1 MDVHRSR
8 FVPYPSSAITA
19 VAFSRSSNDGLQ
31 PGQPQPALKLAIGRS
46 NGQIEI
52 WNPQGGKWCQE
63 TIFPGGHKSI
73 DGLVWTR
80 EADEKDAEGQIV
92 LGQHRL
98 FSIASS
104 PDVTEWDLERGEV
117 KRKSTG
123 NFSEVWCFAAQPR
136 ASKEGASQEIV
147 AGCGNGAIV
156 LLTTEDSDL
165 QFKKFVAR
173 VSGKKAQCMSITYQT
188 PTRVVAGFG
197 DSSIRVFDTRNGS
210 VVRSMSVGAGVPGAP
225 KNSIVWQVKCL
236 PNGDIVSGDSNGE
249 IVFWDARSCSLSQ
262 RIKGHDSECL
272 DLIASADG
280 KTIISGSLDGRLA
293 VFRQSMN
300 MGGRMRW
307 AKSHHRRTHEGE
319 IKSMSAFDS
328 DGLSV
333 VVSGGP
339 DLVPVVTPLRENGKE
354 NYKTLPELPQQPH
367 LVSARHARLLV
378 SWYENT
384 ISVWRIARKPAVD
397 PAQEPLQSRKLVAK
411 IVLHGQSTI
420 RSVSMSEDGRVLA
433 ASTDAETKVFQL
445 RRRSDVE
452 ALGVRKLDIPST
464 LASSGARLVG
474 FSPDGKW
481 LTLVT
486 LDNEVYVARLT
497 SNPSKPKQVQI
508 INKVVELERQHRP
521 MASQSAL
528 RNYEQTITR
537 VAFASDSSVLV
548 ASDNSGHLDS
558 WVLEG
563 HEDPTA
569 PAVDVTKDNSK
580 KGASEDSSDDSSDD
594 DDELCVFYG
603 QHWTENPAGH
613 LLPNLDSMPLVLS
626 FRPMPLQD
634 QQNGAVNGN
643 PGVHATRHNPHA
655 HSHELP
661 KGQHRLWIMTAK
673 HQMYEFEVLTG
684 KLNDWSRANPTS
696 ILPEDFTKLKDRVM
710 GAVWDVT
717 SKRERLWLY
726 GCSWMF
732 MFDVSPAGLSERPS
746 SNKKRNAEQTR
757 LDAKR
762 QKTSGA
768 GSKMISSHR
777 EGLPESIKRYE
788 DGAWTDVSL
797 DRAIKPADDESDQDE
812 EVDARLRLTRLRAAD
827 GEDQQQVVKSESQSS
842 HRPWW
847 CTFKYRHIL
856 GVVPLVDD
864 ASVDDERPLEVAVV
878 ERPPWEALKA
888 EK

>member
-1 MDVHRSR
+1 MDIHRSR

-19 VAFSRSSNDGLQ
+19 VAFSRANNDGLQ
-31 PGQPQPALKLAIGRS
+31 PGQPHPALKLALGRA

-80 EADEKDAEGQIV
+80 EADEKDSEGNV
-92 LGQHRL
+92 LLGQHRL

-104 PDVTEWDLERGEV
+104 PNVTEWDLERGVV
-117 KRKSTG
+117 KRASTG

-136 ASKEGASQEIV
+136 SVKEGSSASQEIV
-147 AGCGNGAIV
+147 AGCGDGDIV
-156 LLTTEDSDL
+156 LLTTEDGDL
-165 QFKKFVAR
+165 QFKRFVAR
-173 VSGKKAQCMSITYQT
+173 VSGKKAQCMSIAYQT

-225 KNSIVWQVKCL
+225 KNSIVWQVRCL

-249 IVFWDARSCSLSQ
+249 IVIWDGRSYSLSQ

-272 DLIASADG
+272 DLITSADG

-293 VFRQSMN
+293 VYRQSMN

-319 IKSMSAFDS
+319 VKSMAAFDS

-354 NYKTLPELPQQPH
+354 KNKTLPELPQHPH

-384 ISVWRIARKPAVD
+384 ISVWRIARKSAVD
-397 PAQEPLQSRKLVAK
+397 PAREPLQSRKLVAK
-411 IVLHGQSTI
+411 VVLQNQSAI
-420 RSVSMSEDGRVLA
+420 RSVSISEDGRVLA
-433 ASTDAETKVFQL
+433 ASTDSETKLFKL
-445 RRRSDVE
+445 TRRSDVD
-452 ALGVRKLDIPST
+452 ALVVRKLDIPNE
-464 LASSGARLVG
+464 LASSGARLVS

-481 LTLVT
+481 LTLVN

-497 SNPSKPKQVQI
+497 SSPSKSKQVQVL
-508 INKVVELERQHRP
+508 NKVVELERRHRP
-521 MASQSAL
+521 AASQSAF
-528 RNYEQTITR
+528 RQYEQTITR
-537 VAFASDSSVLV
+537 VAYASDSSVLV
-548 ASDNSGHLDS
+548 ASDISGHLDS

-569 PAVDVTKDNSK
+569 APVDVTKHDSK
-580 KGASEDSSDDSSDD
+580 KGDNDDSSDDSSDD

-603 QHWTENPAGH
+603 QHWTDNPAGH

-626 FRPMPLQD
+626 FRPLD
-634 QQNGAVNGN
+634 QQNGGVNGN

-684 KLNDWSRANPTS
+684 KLSDWSRANPTS
-696 ILPEDFTKLKDRVM
+696 ILPEDFTKLKDRAM
-710 GAVWDVT
+710 GAVWDIS
-717 SKRERLWLY
+717 SKRERIWLY

-732 MFDVSPAGLSERPS
+732 MFDVSPSGLVEQRALPS
-746 SNKKRNAEQTR
+746 KKRNAEQAR
-757 LDAKR
+757 QDAKR

-777 EGLPESIKRYE
+777 EGLPESLKRYE
-788 DGAWTDVSL
+788 NGRWTDVSL
-797 DRAIKPADDESDQDE
+797 DQAVKGADESDQDDE
-812 EVDARLRLTRLRAAD
+812 DARLRLTRMRSVD
-827 GEDQQQVVKSESQSS
+827 DEKSGDSTP

-864 ASVDDERPLEVAVV
+864 AAVDEERPLEVAVV
-878 ERPPWEALKA
+878 ERPPYEALKA